1 MRFPKLMV
9 LILVYVLQ
17 YLIIPVVLVSNV
29 RFAIKPLI
37 AVLRPPDDVKKCRII
52 KWIMHFT
59 CLCVI

>member
-1 MRFPKLMV
+1 MRFSKLMV

-37 AVLRPPDDVKKCRII
+37 AVLRPPDDVNENAE
-52 KWIMHFT
+52 
-59 CLCVI
+59 